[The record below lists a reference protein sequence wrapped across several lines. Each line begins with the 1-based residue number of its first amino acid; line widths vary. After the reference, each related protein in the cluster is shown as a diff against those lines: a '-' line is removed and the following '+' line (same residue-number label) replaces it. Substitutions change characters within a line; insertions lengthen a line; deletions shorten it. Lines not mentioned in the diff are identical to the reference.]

1 MSGIQKGVLSM
12 SYRVISISRQF
23 GSGGHE
29 ISEKLSRALSF
40 PFYDKDLISRA
51 AKESGLS
58 TEILESADEHSDNIP
73 ENGEQRPSLAL
84 STSDTLF
91 VTQTKIIRRLAQHEN
106 CIIVGRCS
114 DVILLEEDVQ
124 LLRVFIHAPLRKRIE
139 RIQKLRGLSAQEAEL
154 LIRQSDKQ
162 RRTYYSYYTDTQWGI
177 QDNYDISLNSAY
189 WGVEKCVD
197 LLTEAVQF
205 M

>member
-91 VTQTKIIRRLAQHEN
+91 VTQTKIIRRLAQHES